1 MDQNG
6 YSGLFS
12 GAKVGRSKKKDQKA
26 GDGVVPTAVAYLR
39 GVKRSRVNEKK
50 KGMKSIQEVEA
61 NRYTHFLVIFSCR
74 CIV

>member
-1 MDQNG
+1 MKTAFTQKNDVL
-6 YSGLFS
+6 SL
-12 GAKVGRSKKKDQKA
+12 KKKHQKA

-61 NRYTHFLVIFSCR
+61 NRYTHFLVIFFCR